1 MIHEVIDRV
10 RTCRNNKIKAF
21 SEKQAVLTYFQQRYS
36 IELSDRKYE
45 FLLRELKE
53 LLIAPVD
60 LVHYASVITEFKESE
75 SKPGFTEQCDLLA
88 EQELTD
94 IFKKYTF

>member
-1 MIHEVIDRV
+1 MIHEIIDGV
-10 RTCRNNKIKAF
+10 RTCRNNKIKIY
-21 SEKQAVLTYFQQRYS
+21 SEKNLVLEYFIQHHA

-45 FLLRELKE
+45 FLSRELND

-60 LVHYASVITEFKESE
+60 LVHYASVITAFKESANT
-75 SKPGFTEQCDLLA
+75 PGLDEQCGQLA
-88 EQELTD
+88 MEELVK